1 MKITDAI
8 SQIRTDTKVGV
19 KKNRGAEGAAA
30 TNAAAPAD
38 RVELSSGSRD
48 VQKMKEIL
56 EQTPAMRMEMI
67 ETLKQQ
73 INEGTYR
80 VDARDIADRM
90 LLDDLLAD
98 DSLFYE

>member
-8 SQIRTDTKVGV
+8 SQIRTDTKVDV

-30 TNAAAPAD
+30 KNAAAPAD

-67 ETLKQQ
+67 EALKQQ

-90 LLDDLLAD
+90 LDDLLAD